1 MKKLIIAAVILF
13 FIAVIYVSVFA
24 LCKVAG
30 EADRQMEMMHEQHMR
45 ELEANEVEELAGTE
59 DAVYRAGAC

>member
-30 EADRQMEMMHEQHMR
+30 EADRQMEMMHEQYMR
-45 ELEANEVEELAGTE
+45 ELEANEVEE
-59 DAVYRAGAC
+59 